1 MSEKNPRVPP
11 KDVAPARAG
20 AEAPA
25 PAAGVDGRATAKNVK
40 SYALVEREIMQPY
53 MRFYKATYERGH
65 IDRKTKELIAIAA
78 SLVAGC
84 KGCLEGHLKK
94 AIKFGATRGEISE
107 TIAVTLGVNAAAIVD
122 RSDIASANLGISIDD
137 LPDVPPRFGG
147 DGEPARG

>member
-1 MSEKNPRVPP
+1 MSDKKPRTPESEAGD
-11 KDVAPARAG
+11 KDGHRDGLA
-20 AEAPA
+20 
-25 PAAGVDGRATAKNVK
+25 DGRATEKTVK
-40 SYALVEREIMQPY
+40 SYALVEPEIMQPY

-107 TIAVTLGVNAAAIVD
+107 TVAVTLGVNAAAI
-122 RSDIASANLGISIDD
+122 ASANLGITIDD
-137 LPDVPPRFGG
+137 LPNEPPKFAQERG
-147 DGEPARG
+147 PARG

>member
-1 MSEKNPRVPP
+1 MNDPKPP
-11 KDVAPARAG
+11 DHLA
-20 AEAPA
+20 
-25 PAAGVDGRATAKNVK
+25 DGRASAKAVK
-40 SYALVEREIMQPY
+40 SYALVEPEIMQPY

-65 IDRKTKELIAIAA
+65 LDRKTKELVAIAA

-122 RSDIASANLGISIDD
+122 RSDIAAANLGISIDD
-137 LPDVPPRFGG
+137 LPSAPPKYT
-147 DGEPARG
+147 DGLEPSGERKA